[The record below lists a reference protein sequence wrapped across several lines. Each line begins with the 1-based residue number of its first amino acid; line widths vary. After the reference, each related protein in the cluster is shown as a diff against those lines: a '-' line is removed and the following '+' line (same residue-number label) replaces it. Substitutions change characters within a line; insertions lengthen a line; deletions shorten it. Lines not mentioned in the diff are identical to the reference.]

1 MEVHPVGRV
10 VFVYFLL
17 EDKQMTNRGDGK
29 TKRAEREEPKNQ
41 PQKERNQSR
50 NCKLVWSAPPV
61 SVLMWVYVLSVAR
74 EDVALQRF
82 KSADV

>member
-41 PQKERNQSR
+41 PQKERN
-50 NCKLVWSAPPV
+50 
-61 SVLMWVYVLSVAR
+61 
-74 EDVALQRF
+74 
-82 KSADV
+82 